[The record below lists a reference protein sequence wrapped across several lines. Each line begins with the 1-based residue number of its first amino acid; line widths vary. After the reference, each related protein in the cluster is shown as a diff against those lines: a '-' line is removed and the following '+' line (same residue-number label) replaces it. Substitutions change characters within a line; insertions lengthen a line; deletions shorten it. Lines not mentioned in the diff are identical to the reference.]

1 MDDTIKQPQDII
13 KNEKNKL
20 YIVYMKY
27 IRKIKKLNESTDLT
41 SDELRYSINNKKNN
55 LDDFILTAIKNTS
68 IQLEDVQRD
77 QMQVGENSE
86 GNTIGK
92 LRDADYAKRKKAKG
106 GIAKLG
112 VVDLKNTGDFYDAI
126 FAKVESKF
134 IEISSSDFK
143 SAAFSIACSAASTSW
158 FNSFCII
165 YFLTCHYEE
174 KRRSNLKLQS
184 ITNKIAAP

>member
-1 MDDTIKQPQDII
+1 MDLFKC
-13 KNEKNKL
+13 L
-20 YIVYMKY
+20 KY
-27 IRKIKKLNESTDLT
+27 I
-41 SDELRYSINNKKNN
+41 KNN

-77 QMQVGENSE
+77 QMQVGENSQ
-86 GNTIGK
+86 GNIIGK

-143 SAAFSIACSAASTSW
+143 T
-158 FNSFCII
+158 N
-165 YFLTCHYEE
+165 FLE
-174 KRRSNLKLQS
+174 KRYGEIIFGLNDHYKQKYFEILVPEIIDLIRKYLKNGS
-184 ITNKIAAP
+184 RP